1 MVLIGIIVGAASPS
15 RASADGSWLDDPS
28 ATWNTPGMRMPNPVK
43 NRPGPASEV
52 DTRCTDQ
59 ARPAEID
66 EDRALERAG
75 WTVFGS
81 YEGGWVV
88 RIVRGLAGY
97 DGMCRPLEYQ
107 AFVFVDGKLAG
118 TLSPTTMDSRI
129 DGSLMGLD
137 FYVSDRIIARYA
149 RYKADDALCCPSAES
164 TVFYKIDRSGAS
176 PVLVREN
183 TSTQQNPMGG

>member
-1 MVLIGIIVGAASPS
+1 MLTGLIVCAALPSP
-15 RASADGSWLDDPS
+15 AHADGAWLDDPS
-28 ATWNTPGMRMPNPVK
+28 VTWNTPGMRMPNPVK
-43 NRPGPASEV
+43 NRPGPATEV

-81 YEGGWVV
+81 YEGGWGV

-107 AFVFVDGKLAG
+107 AFVFVDGNLAG
-118 TLSPTTMDSRI
+118 TLSPTAMDSRS
-129 DGSLMGLD
+129 DGSLIGLD
-137 FYVSDRIIARYA
+137 YYVSDRIIARFA
-149 RYKADDALCCPSAES
+149 RYKEDDALCCPSAES
-164 TVFYKIDRSGAS
+164 TVSYKIDRSGAA

-183 TSTQQNPMGG
+183 TSTQPLPAMGG